1 MDSLDEIILSTLAS
15 ACNVER
21 SELRLDT
28 TLADLG
34 FDSLGAA
41 AFASEMDSTHG
52 LPIEPEDLAKLY
64 LAVTPAEVIEVVR
77 ERRAKLEEAEGAS
90 TRVMVAT

>member
-1 MDSLDEIILSTLAS
+1 MDSLEEIVLSVLAN

-21 SELRLDT
+21 SDLDLGT

-41 AFASEMDSTHG
+41 AFASEMDATYAM
-52 LPIEPEDLAKLY
+52 PMEPEDLAKLY
-64 LAVTPAEVIEVVR
+64 LAVTPSDVIAVVR
-77 ERRAKLEEAEGAS
+77 ERRASLGETPAA
-90 TRVMVAT
+90 AT